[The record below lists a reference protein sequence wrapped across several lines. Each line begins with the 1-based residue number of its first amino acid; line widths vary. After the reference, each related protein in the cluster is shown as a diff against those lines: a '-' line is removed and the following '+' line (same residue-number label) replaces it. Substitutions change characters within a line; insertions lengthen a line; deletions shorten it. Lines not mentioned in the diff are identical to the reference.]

1 MQVLF
6 ITILNFLPY
15 IPMAKTR
22 GFTAIF
28 GNHFFITGLV
38 VCSKAYDHISR
49 LQNGEAKIET
59 VVVSDFDI
67 KYYGRKLYEAEAEA
81 TLKGEKV
88 KIIWDDET
96 FNYYMGDAEP
106 KYYPHK
112 REKFMWIKDHIDQI
126 GSDHTPIR
134 IARVPWEDE
143 NTLVFLEVVS
153 D

>member
-1 MQVLF
+1 MRKV
-6 ITILNFLPY
+6 TILISAVVLV
-15 IPMAKTR
+15 I
-22 GFTAIF
+22 IF
-28 GNHFFITGLV
+28 FVTGLV
-38 VCSKAYDHISR
+38 VGTKAYDHT
-49 LQNGEAKIET
+49 LKLKNGEDNVET

-81 TLKGEKV
+81 TISGEKV

-112 REKFMWIKDHIDQI
+112 REKFMWIKDQI
-126 GSDHTPIR
+126 GSDPARIR

-143 NTLVFLEVVS
+143 NTLVFLEVVRE
-153 D
+153 